1 MRYRYVSQMS
11 GAYAE
16 DEIEATGIE
25 QIPEITRKRP
35 AKFDVRLIELIR
47 QQSTHRD
54 LTAPVLAISYFV
66 CVFNETSCFC
76 EFYRNVNAVK

>member
-1 MRYRYVSQMS
+1 MS

-16 DEIEATGIE
+16 DEIEATGAE
-25 QIPEITRKRP
+25 QIAEITRKRP
-35 AKFDVRLIELIR
+35 AKFDVRLVELIR

-66 CVFNETSCFC
+66 RFVNKTLYFCVFS
-76 EFYRNVNAVK
+76 RNVNVVK